1 MNLVIPSF
9 NTISYGNSVMFCRR
23 QHKGSEGCD
32 NPLESLL
39 ILPMTVHTQD
49 IIHTQIKLPSSI
61 QNRHILHHM
70 LMVAKK
76 MKSVFGAE

>member
-1 MNLVIPSF
+1 
-9 NTISYGNSVMFCRR
+9 MFCRR
-23 QHKGSEGCD
+23 QRKGSDSMRQSPRGT
-32 NPLESLL
+32 L

-61 QNRHILHHM
+61 QNRHLLHHM

-76 MKSVFGAE
+76 MKLVSDAE